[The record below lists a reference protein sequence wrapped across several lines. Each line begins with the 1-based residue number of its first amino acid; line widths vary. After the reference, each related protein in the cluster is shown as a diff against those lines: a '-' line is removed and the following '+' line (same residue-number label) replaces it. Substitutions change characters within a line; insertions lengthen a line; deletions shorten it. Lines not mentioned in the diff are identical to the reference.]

1 MKKKPNLILFNPDY
15 ARANLLSY
23 TRKAFRMLPPL
34 VKPRILDIGCG
45 TGVSTLELARLSR
58 GDIVAVDI
66 KKNSLDR
73 LASRAKKE
81 GLSESIEVV
90 HASMLDMVFPAH
102 SFEIIWSEGAIINI
116 GFERG
121 VREWRDLLAPEGFL
135 VVHDE
140 MTDLPGKIEVI
151 QRCGYLL
158 LGQLELPPD
167 IWWNEYYAPL
177 QKQIKAVRATG
188 AIDEK
193 LIRRIILAEQEIKE
207 FDRKSNRFSSVF
219 FVLKKT

>member
-90 HASMLDMVFPAH
+90 HASMLDMVFPTH
-102 SFEIIWSEGAIINI
+102 CFEIIWSEGAITNI

-121 VREWRDLLAPEGFL
+121 VKEWRDLLAPEGFL

-151 QRCGYLL
+151 QRCG
-158 LGQLELPPD
+158 
-167 IWWNEYYAPL
+167 
-177 QKQIKAVRATG
+177 
-188 AIDEK
+188 
-193 LIRRIILAEQEIKE
+193 
-207 FDRKSNRFSSVF
+207 
-219 FVLKKT
+219 